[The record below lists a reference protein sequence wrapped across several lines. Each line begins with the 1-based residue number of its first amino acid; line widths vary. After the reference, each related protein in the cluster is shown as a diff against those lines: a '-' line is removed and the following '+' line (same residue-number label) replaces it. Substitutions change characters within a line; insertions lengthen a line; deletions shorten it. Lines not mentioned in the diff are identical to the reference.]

1 MIDPALKK
9 GHHKLY
15 RYDGQHFSLAVSSRR
30 AFPPPPPHP
39 RWSPQTEANG
49 GGPPIPAT
57 WPTVSQGSPLSLEW
71 DWCLE
76 TGAGGGSAP
85 APGEGA
91 SLPY

>member
-30 AFPPPPPHP
+30 AFPPPPPTLGGAP
-39 RWSPQTEANG
+39 RQRRTEGDPSPSHLANCQPG
-49 GGPPIPAT
+49 LP
-57 WPTVSQGSPLSLEW
+57 PLSLEW

-76 TGAGGGSAP
+76 GGLTLPLGRVP
-85 APGEGA
+85 A
-91 SLPY
+91 LPY